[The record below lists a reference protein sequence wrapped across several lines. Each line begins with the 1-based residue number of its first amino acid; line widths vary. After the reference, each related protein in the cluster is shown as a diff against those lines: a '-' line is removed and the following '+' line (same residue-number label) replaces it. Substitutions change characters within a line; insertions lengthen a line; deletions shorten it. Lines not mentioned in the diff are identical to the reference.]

1 MYNKTDF
8 TRQVITRT
16 LSKINKR
23 NSVCE
28 RMLVDSTYWVGRQ
41 IVLVLLLKKTA
52 LKLMDRSVY
61 FNVTNCPSRST
72 SWEIPA
78 SVTVRLLAAHI
89 VIRIESLLRL
99 FGPEDRST
107 SSFESEG
114 TAYESTQRNV
124 IEDFSLNSSIIC
136 SMFFPFSGLKI
147 WLTWPSQNSPE
158 YNTLV
163 LADRCENDCQMWF
176 WVFIFMCCL
185 AIFGLLYRFWWI
197 EDIAWQ
203 GVVLEQTGPAGMPL
217 CGRGDPTWWLKR
229 HSTGERASAHHDL
242 DTRHEG
248 TADTA
253 VN

>member
-1 MYNKTDF
+1 M
-8 TRQVITRT
+8 R
-16 LSKINKR
+16 
-23 NSVCE
+23 
-28 RMLVDSTYWVGRQ
+28 
-41 IVLVLLLKKTA
+41 LLLVQECYIY
-52 LKLMDRSVY
+52 SYPY
-61 FNVTNCPSRST
+61 FSVTNWQSRST

-78 SVTVRLLAAHI
+78 SGTVRLLAAHI
-89 VIRIESLLRL
+89 VIHTESLLGL
-99 FGPEDRST
+99 FGHENRSN
-107 SSFESEG
+107 SSFETEG

-124 IEDFSLNSSIIC
+124 TEDFNLHSSSIC
-136 SMFFPFSGLKI
+136 SVFFPFIGLKI
-147 WLTWPSQNSPE
+147 RLSWPSQNLE
-158 YNTLV
+158 LYNTRA

-217 CGRGDPTWWLKR
+217 CGRGDPTWRLKR
-229 HSTGERASAHHDL
+229 HSTGERASAYHDL

-253 VN
+253 VK